1 MQNLMKASY
10 LWLIP
15 LEASCTEA
23 SDHVSLFNPSP
34 PSLFTRLQPW
44 NGGGDSCR

>member
-34 PSLFTRLQPW
+34 PLPFYSSPTLERRW
-44 NGGGDSCR
+44 